1 MDGVARVFARSGY
14 VAYTFN
20 RIGYG
25 GSDGYRA
32 QRYRSHETMGG
43 CNTQDYE
50 TAGRL
55 VADQIRPVV
64 AELAKAPF
72 VDPGRY
78 VNRRCAP
85 VTGGDTLNKAE
96 LAAHVT
102 AHADLPKATADRA
115 VSAVF
120 AAIGD
125 ALAKDEAVTIAGF
138 GTFSI
143 RSRAARQG
151 RNPQTGERIAIAAS
165 RTPAFKAGKTLRDT
179 VNRRG

>member
-1 MDGVARVFARSGY
+1 MS
-14 VAYTFN
+14 T
-20 RIGYG
+20 
-25 GSDGYRA
+25 
-32 QRYRSHETMGG
+32 
-43 CNTQDYE
+43 
-50 TAGRL
+50 
-55 VADQIRPVV
+55 
-64 AELAKAPF
+64 
-72 VDPGRY
+72 
-78 VNRRCAP
+78 
-85 VTGGDTLNKAE
+85 AE

-102 AHADLPKATADRA
+102 AHADLPKATVGRA

-151 RNPQTGERIAIAAS
+151 RNPQTGESIATAAS
-165 RTPAFKAGKTLRDT
+165 RAPAFKAGKTLRDT